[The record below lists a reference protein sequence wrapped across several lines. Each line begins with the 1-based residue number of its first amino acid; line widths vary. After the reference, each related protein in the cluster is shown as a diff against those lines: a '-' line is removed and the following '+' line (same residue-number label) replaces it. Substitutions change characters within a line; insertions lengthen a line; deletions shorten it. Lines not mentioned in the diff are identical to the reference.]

1 MKPEGALE
9 AVLEKLEQ
17 AGIAYMI
24 TGSYAGNRYGVP
36 RTTYDAD
43 IVIEACQNSLDQF
56 IRTIEKDFYVSSE
69 AIKEAQLYEGIF
81 NIIHLETGFKIDL
94 IIRKSR
100 AFSKEEFNRRRLE
113 PFLGSKYWFA
123 SPEDVILTKL
133 EWAKTG
139 ESERQF
145 RDALGIAQIQGEN
158 LNQDYLAFWANV
170 LNLQQEL
177 ARLYKELKEG

>member
-1 MKPEGALE
+1 MKPESAL
-9 AVLEKLEQ
+9 ATVLEKLEE

-43 IVIEACQNSLDQF
+43 IVIEARQNSLDLF
-56 IRTIEKDFYVSSE
+56 IRSIEKDFYVSPE
-69 AIKEAQLYEGIF
+69 AIQEARIYEGIF
-81 NIIHLETGFKIDL
+81 NAIHLETGLKIDL

-100 AFSKEEFNRRRLE
+100 AFSRAEFNRRRLE
-113 PFLGSKYWFA
+113 PFLSSKYWFA

-145 RDALGIAQIQGEN
+145 RDALGIAQIQMEN
-158 LNQDYLAFWANV
+158 LDKDYLVFWANA

-177 ARLYKELKEG
+177 ERLYKELK